1 MCPSYINLKKDKVRP
16 KVAIQTLLRIS
27 GPRSCE
33 ISKGLQIRPHHWR
46 KESHGDAPGILMMP
60 IPG

>member
-1 MCPSYINLKKDKVRP
+1 MYPPYINKKKDKVRP

-27 GPRSCE
+27 GPRS
-33 ISKGLQIRPHHWR
+33 SKSQGLQIRPHHWR